1 MKIIQ
6 KICDGMSLVS
16 EWSAKLV
23 MWLVLVLIVSIVYEV
38 IVRYV
43 FNSPTSWSFVLS
55 YMLGAI
61 IVAMGLAYI
70 HSIDFNVRID
80 VIYAR
85 FSPRG
90 KLIVDLFFTLFYFF
104 PLAFLL
110 IKVFSQGALFAYSVK
125 EKAFEST
132 WYPVTWPYKSILTL
146 GFILLLLQGI
156 ATFVKDIMSLV
167 KGTKQP
173 W

>member
-1 MKIIQ
+1 MKVIQ
-6 KICDGMSLVS
+6 KICDGIGLVS
-16 EWSAKLV
+16 EWSGKLV
-23 MWLVLVLIVSIVYEV
+23 MWLVVVLIVSIVYEV
-38 IVRYV
+38 IMRYI
-43 FNSPTSWSFVLS
+43 FNAPTSWSFILS

-61 IVAMGLAYI
+61 IVTMGLAYI
-70 HSIDFNVRID
+70 HSINFNVRID

-90 KLIVDLFFTLFYFF
+90 KLIIDVFFTLFYFF

-110 IKVFSQGALFAYSVK
+110 IKVFSQDALFAYSVK
-125 EKAFEST
+125 QKAFEST

-156 ATFVKDIMSLV
+156 ATFVKDVKSLA
-167 KGTKQP
+167 KGSK
-173 W
+173 